1 MSGGKNAPA
10 AMNCGWSAAVK
21 YDMMVS
27 MEKRDDDFHVHEK
40 LKSNQPE
47 PSVPAPE
54 PAPAWRIWQAFIV
67 LPIAIV
73 VSALPFMLYSHSANQ
88 VGVNMISLL
97 LQDGCFIILPL
108 LLVSVIYKQPPEV
121 MGFRRFSAGQVFRLA
136 IPAGIAFYLINVAV
150 AVLINLFF
158 PGRIDQSQTAI
169 ALLTMAGNQFEL
181 IMLLVFF
188 TTLAPVAEEIYFRAF
203 IYPPLRQ
210 AMGRRAAI
218 AFSAAMFALIHVN
231 FWTFLP
237 LFAGGLG
244 FAWLY
249 DRYRNIWL
257 NIIAHMTWNIIVLI
271 LYFNFA

>member
-1 MSGGKNAPA
+1 
-10 AMNCGWSAAVK
+10 
-21 YDMMVS
+21 
-27 MEKRDDDFHVHEK
+27 MEKRDDDFYFRGEPG
-40 LKSNQPE
+40 NNRPE
-47 PSVPAPE
+47 PSGPAPE
-54 PAPAWRIWQAFIV
+54 PAPVWHIWQTFVV
-67 LPIAIV
+67 LPVAIL
-73 VSALPFMLYSHSANQ
+73 VSALPFMFYSQSANQ

-108 LLVSVIYKQPPEV
+108 LLVCVIYKQPPEAL
-121 MGFRRFSAGQVFRLA
+121 GFRRFPVGRVFRLA

-158 PGRIDQSQTAI
+158 PGRIDQSQTAM
-169 ALLTMAGNQFEL
+169 ALLSMAGNHFEL

-188 TTLAPVAEEIYFRAF
+188 TTLVPVAEEIYFRAF
-203 IYPPLRQ
+203 VYPPLRQ
-210 AMGRRAAI
+210 AVGRRAAI
-218 AFSAAMFALIHVN
+218 VLAAALFALIHVN

-249 DRYRNIWL
+249 DRYHNIWL
-257 NIIAHMTWNIIVLI
+257 NIIAHMTWNTIVLV

>member
-1 MSGGKNAPA
+1 
-10 AMNCGWSAAVK
+10 
-21 YDMMVS
+21 
-27 MEKRDDDFHVHEK
+27 MEKRDDDFNFRDQPK
-40 LKSNQPE
+40 DNRPE
-47 PSVPAPE
+47 PSEPALE
-54 PAPAWRIWQAFIV
+54 PAPAWRIWHTFVV
-67 LPIAIV
+67 LPMAITI
-73 VSALPFMLYSHSANQ
+73 SALPFLFYSQSANQ

-108 LLVSVIYKQPPEV
+108 LLVCVLYKQPPEAL
-121 MGFRRFSAGQVFRLA
+121 GFRRFPVGQVFRLA
-136 IPAGIAFYLINVAV
+136 IPSGIAFYLINVAV

-169 ALLTMAGNQFEL
+169 ALLSMAGNQFEL

-188 TTLAPVAEEIYFRAF
+188 TTLVPVAEEIYFRAF

-210 AMGRRAAI
+210 AMGRRVAI

-249 DRYRNIWL
+249 DRYRNIWF
-257 NIIAHMTWNIIVLI
+257 NIIAHMTWNIIVLV